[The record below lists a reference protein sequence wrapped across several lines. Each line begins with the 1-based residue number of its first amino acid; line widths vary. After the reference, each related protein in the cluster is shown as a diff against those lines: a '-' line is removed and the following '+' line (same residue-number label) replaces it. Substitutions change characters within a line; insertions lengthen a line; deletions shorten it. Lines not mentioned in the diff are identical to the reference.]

1 MTAGAPSANGRR
13 NGKNGRTNTDL
24 VLREIGRGLVPGL
37 TSPFPMGAALPSIY
51 QEDDFAMRFVSAFDE
66 VLAPVITALDN
77 VDAYLDPTTAPEDY
91 LDWLAF
97 WVGIELDETWPMERR
112 RQLVSRAVDLYRWR
126 GTVKGL
132 AETVAIY
139 TGAEPEI
146 LESGGMVWSTT
157 PGTPFPGKA
166 KPEVTVRLRVKDP
179 STIDVPRLERLVEA
193 AKPAHILAKV
203 EVLAA

>member
-13 NGKNGRTNTDL
+13 NGKNGRASTAL
-24 VLREIGRGLVPGL
+24 VVREVGRGMVPGL
-37 TSPFPMGAALPSIY
+37 PSPFPMGTALPSIY

-77 VDAYLDPTTAPEDY
+77 VDAYLDPRTAPDDY

-112 RQLVSRAVDLYRWR
+112 RELVARAVDLYRWR

-139 TGAEPEI
+139 TGTEPEI

-166 KPEVTVRLRVKDP
+166 KPEITVRLRVKDP
-179 STIDVPRLERLVEA
+179 STMDMPRLERLVEA

-203 EVLAA
+203 EVLAP